1 MQESRRGSNVRVYVP
16 SRKADDMRQNS
27 SATMERRAGR
37 TEFLA
42 VNVKNRDA
50 LHGTRF

>member
-1 MQESRRGSNVRVYVP
+1 MFRLARLTTV
-16 SRKADDMRQNS
+16 RQNS

-42 VNVKNRDA
+42 VNVKKRDA
-50 LHGTRF
+50 LHESTF